1 MIYSLREIVSMLG
14 RDTHDTIYCDTNENT
29 LDFKMSTKD
38 FFEWNEK
45 EGELIKYKNSVK
57 IMDFSHIEKVLPQVC
72 GVKYADRD
80 NMPYFCRSLEKI
92 QEAILENQEIAVE
105 GGPCLFGVN
114 EVMAKVTMKDG
125 SEQTFDYSTGKQY
138 QKYKDNE
145 SGIEVNELA
154 EFIENEN
161 ANIVNI
167 EFINN
172 KKGITSQEYDSIL
185 YLFEFAKVLN
195 ARVVIPIPD
204 MSYIKYLDAVTCVFD
219 KNVKNDIIHS
229 FESIA
234 FEITDMY
241 IAQIDKIS
249 KKYEK
254 IKYDVVHARSK
265 ELCELFYEKRVP
277 FIERKKILRTIV
289 GAPQKIESV
298 KDYIS
303 MPALP
308 YYLYGITNIVQIDSI
323 DETDSYRKCRKAH
336 KKVLNLASILY
347 PEKLSGDGI
356 NTIFHTSIEYK
367 EYL

>member
-1 MIYSLREIVSMLG
+1 MFYSLREIVSMLG
-14 RDTHDTIYCDTNENT
+14 KDTQDTIYADTNKET
-29 LDFKMSTKD
+29 LDFKMSTRD
-38 FFEWNEK
+38 FFEWNEE
-45 EGELIKYKNSVK
+45 EGHFIKFKNSVK
-57 IMDFSHIEKVLPQVC
+57 VMDFAQIEKILPQVSK
-72 GVKYADRD
+72 VQYDNRD
-80 NMPYFCRSLEKI
+80 NMPYFCQSLEKI
-92 QEAILENQEIAVE
+92 NEAILENQAVAVE

-114 EVMAKVTMKDG
+114 EVIAKVLMKDG
-125 SEQTFDYSTGKQY
+125 SEQIFDYSTGKQY
-138 QKYKDNE
+138 QKEKANE
-145 SGIEVNELA
+145 CDIEVNELA
-154 EFIENEN
+154 DFVEYAGAE
-161 ANIVNI
+161 IVDI

-172 KKGITSQEYDSIL
+172 KQGITSQEYDSIV

-204 MSYIKYLDAVTCVFD
+204 MSYIKYLDAITCTFD
-219 KNVKNDIIHS
+219 KNVKMAIIHS
-229 FESIA
+229 FEKIA

-241 IAQIDKIS
+241 IAQIHKIS
-249 KKYEK
+249 KEYDGV
-254 IKYDVVHARSK
+254 KYDIVHARSK

-289 GAPQKIESV
+289 GAPQKVESI

-347 PEKLSGDGI
+347 PERLSGDGI